1 MWEKIYRMKR
11 PVLIFQPTIIDIMKK
26 ILFGYSLILCCCIG
40 GYAQTSISSCAQTL
54 RLARSTY
61 EQGRLH
67 EIPSLL
73 GSCINNGFTVAEKA
87 DALKLLTQTYIY
99 LNEPKK
105 ADESMLLLLQT
116 DSYFE
121 INAAIDP
128 AEFVALYYTF
138 RTTPI
143 YRVGAKLGVN
153 LTAPNFINRINVVD
167 GSANYS
173 PKINFQTGA
182 SFEIPIND
190 KFTLNPEL
198 YFRLNSFYGSLT
210 TPIGIEKENVTEA
223 TESMRWISLP
233 ARIQYNVFKNNR
245 FNPYVSAGFSVDYLI
260 SDEVAI
266 DRIRTDA
273 SPVGE
278 RTIAFTPQREKLNLG
293 LIASAGLKVKL
304 GGGYFVGELSTLYG
318 FTKVNSQSTAF
329 DNTSFALEY
338 GYGDS
343 VFKLNS
349 LMVTI
354 GYIQNIFNPKKLVPK
369 P

>member
-1 MWEKIYRMKR
+1 MLGKIKKKKKHA
-11 PVLIFQPTIIDIMKK
+11 LIFLPTTIDIMKK
-26 ILFGYSLILCCCIG
+26 ILFGFSLSICCLVS
-40 GYAQTSISSCAQTL
+40 GYAQTTSSCAQTL

-67 EIPSLL
+67 ELPTLL
-73 GSCINNGFTVAEKA
+73 EPCINNGFTTQEKA

-99 LNEPKK
+99 LEEPEK

-121 INAAIDP
+121 INEAIDP
-128 AEFVALYYTF
+128 AEFVALYNTF
-138 RTTPI
+138 RTKPI

-153 LTAPNFINRINVVD
+153 LTAPSFINRINVVD

-198 YFRLNSFYGSLT
+198 YFRLNSFFGSLN
-210 TPIGIEKENVTEA
+210 TPVGTEVENITEA
-223 TESMRWISLP
+223 TESMRWISVPIRL
-233 ARIQYNVFKNNR
+233 QYNLFKNSR
-245 FNPYVSAGFSVDYLI
+245 FNPYVSAGFSTDYLI
-260 SDEVAI
+260 SDVVTI

-278 RTIAFTPQREKLNLG
+278 KTIEFTPQREKLNLG
-293 LIASAGLKVKL
+293 LMASAGVKLKL
-304 GGGYFVGELSTLYG
+304 GGGFFVGELSTLYG
-318 FTKVNSQSTAF
+318 FTKVNSLSTAF

-349 LMVTI
+349 LMLSI
-354 GYIQNIFNPKKLVPK
+354 GYIQNIFNPKKLAPK